1 MRHTAVGFAFVLGS
15 FAVSA
20 AAGSESPPVCSLVQ
34 TFPTLNSPAYGSHAT
49 AADMNGDGIADLV
62 CWSEEIRVM
71 AGSRTGEFS
80 EIAGMRILPIFEAY
94 DIDCG
99 DVNGDR
105 RPDLV
110 VTGASVRCGDGSC
123 LTITYTGQMQ
133 VFLNDGT
140 GFVAQP
146 LQSYGSD
153 VPAGATLAD
162 LDRDG
167 HLDLVMTMHL
177 AWNPSSER
185 DDTDAIMILAG
196 DGTGA
201 FTPIV
206 TVDAGVTNGVAIV
219 ADLTFDQ
226 LPDIAIASQSAIAA
240 RVLPGL
246 GGFAFGPPVDYP
258 VGSIPHNV
266 VAADLNADGFDDLV
280 VERYFNPLSLFLS
293 KSTDGFA
300 PAEEFDTADGGDF
313 AVGDID
319 GDGDPDLVAVA
330 ASVFAGYG
338 EAFAL
343 RNDGAGQLLAPEPLH
358 VGDRAQLARIADFD
372 GDGLPD
378 VAGLRGWTI
387 FFERGRGD
395 VGLHAPRSLDPFPAG
410 WLDVGDIDGDGD
422 PDFVSSSQN
431 SVRVRTN
438 DGAGHFTS
446 IVYPDNINGQT
457 HQPHLV
463 HLNADGVLDLVVTG
477 SGQGS
482 SGKEVS
488 VFKGQPNGTFA
499 FVVALD
505 TGFTQAYESAVGDI
519 DGDGDRDIAVTVFK
533 TGGTFGVQVFRNTGS
548 LTFAAPEFLPTLG
561 AWSASAGDLD
571 SDGRDEFVIT
581 SASTGRVYVVGCER
595 NGPIAFQQEID
606 LGVQYAARTG
616 ELDDID
622 HDGDLDFVVVRTN
635 VLQTLLNDG
644 TGTLSLA
651 TTLPIANDGYAI
663 SLADVTGDRVKDAV
677 VVHPGLSLQGV
688 SVLEGHPDGTFTPL
702 GFFSGRI
709 PADVI
714 VADFDQDGD
723 ADIVTS
729 GDMPMLYESQLTLL
743 RAADLDCDGVVG
755 ASDLAILLGAWGG
768 AGPADLDG
776 DGVVGASELAE
787 LLGAWSV

>member
-1 MRHTAVGFAFVLGS
+1 MHRTAVGFALFLGS
-15 FAVSA
+15 FAVSSA
-20 AAGSESPPVCSLVQ
+20 AWSDSPPVCSLVQ
-34 TFPTLNSPAYGSHAT
+34 TFPALNSPAYGSHAT

-80 EIAGMRILPIFEAY
+80 EIAGMRIIPIFEPY

-99 DVNGDR
+99 DVNGDG

-123 LTITYTGQMQ
+123 LTITYTGEMQ
-133 VFLNDGT
+133 VFLNDST

-146 LQSYGSD
+146 LQSSGSD
-153 VPAGATLAD
+153 VPEGATLAD
-162 LDRDG
+162 LNSDG
-167 HLDLVMTMHL
+167 HLDLVLTMHL

-201 FTPIV
+201 FTPIG
-206 TVDAGVTNGVAIV
+206 TADAGVTNGVAIV
-219 ADLTFDQ
+219 SDLTFDQ
-226 LPDIAIASQSAIAA
+226 LPDIAFASQSAIAA

-246 GGFAFGPPVDYP
+246 GGFEFGGPVDYP
-258 VGSIPHNV
+258 VRSIPHNV

-293 KSTDGFA
+293 KSADGFA

-313 AVGDID
+313 TVGDID

-330 ASVFAGYG
+330 ASVFAGFG

-343 RNDGAGQLLAPEPLH
+343 RNDGAGQLLEPEPLH

-395 VGLHAPRSLDPFPAG
+395 LGLHAPRSLDPFPAG

-422 PDFVSSSQN
+422 PDFVSSSQ
-431 SVRVRTN
+431 SSIRVRKN
-438 DGAGHFTS
+438 DGTGNFTS
-446 IVYPDNINGQT
+446 ILYADGINGQT

-463 HLNADGVLDLVVTG
+463 DLNADGVLDLVVTG

-482 SGKEVS
+482 SGMEVS
-488 VFKGQPNGTFA
+488 LLMGQPGGTFA
-499 FVVALD
+499 LGLSLD
-505 TGFTQAYESAVGDI
+505 TGFTQAYESAIGDV
-519 DGDGDRDIAVTVFK
+519 DGDGDLDIAVTVFK
-533 TGGTFGVQVFRNTGS
+533 TGGIFGVQVFRSTGS
-548 LTFAAPEFLPTLG
+548 FTFAAPEFLPTAG

-571 SDGRDEFVIT
+571 EDGRDEFVVT
-581 SASTGRVYVVGCER
+581 SASTGRVYVVGCDG

-606 LGVQYAARTG
+606 LGGQYAARTG
-616 ELDDID
+616 ALGDID
-622 HDGDLDFVVVRTN
+622 HDGDLDFVVVRAN
-635 VLQTLLNDG
+635 ALQTLLNDG
-644 TGTLSLA
+644 TGTLALA
-651 TTLPIANDGYAI
+651 MTLPISNDGYAM
-663 SLADVTGDRVKDAV
+663 SLADVTGDGVKDVV
-677 VVHPGLSLQGV
+677 VVHFGLSLQGV
-688 SVLEGHPDGTFTPL
+688 SVLEGHSDGTFTQL
-702 GFFSGRI
+702 GFFSGRSS
-709 PADVI
+709 ADVI

-723 ADIVTS
+723 ADIVTA
-729 GDMPMLYESQLTLL
+729 GDTPMLYESQLTLL

-755 ASDLAILLGAWGG
+755 ASDLAVLLGAWGQPG
-768 AGPADLDG
+768 DADLDG
-776 DGVVGASELAE
+776 DGVVGASDLAE
-787 LLGAWSV
+787 LLGAWSA